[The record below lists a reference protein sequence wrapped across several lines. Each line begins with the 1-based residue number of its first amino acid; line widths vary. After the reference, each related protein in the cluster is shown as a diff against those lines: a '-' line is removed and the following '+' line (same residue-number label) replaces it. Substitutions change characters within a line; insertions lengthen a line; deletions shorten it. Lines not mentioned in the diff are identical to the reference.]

1 MTSSVVEF
9 QENLVQF
16 DNLLNAL
23 NYLIEEVKTRQAEAF
38 KDANILEKVQEEMYS
53 DGFRGLIL
61 DFIRHDY
68 GRGLYQEVAFLV
80 MEKIDNDIEAFLN
93 ARVDERLR
101 ELGVVPAA
109 AGG

>member
-1 MTSSVVEF
+1 MASSVVEF

-38 KDANILEKVQEEMYS
+38 KDANILEKVKEEMYS
-53 DGFRGLIL
+53 DRFRESIL

-101 ELGVVPAA
+101 ELGVIPAA